1 MPTPANPTALAQQAR
16 RAYLEALIAGLPGL
30 VQAVDQ
36 GARVLISQVAEPSVV
51 MRRRELIPEFHKAGP
66 LWLQG
71 MSVMLGGARRSG
83 LVSATHPGELP
94 LSASAR
100 P

>member
-36 GARVLISQVAEPSVV
+36 GSRNLLSQVAEPSVV
-51 MRRRELIPEFHKAGP
+51 MRRRELIPDFPKAAP

-71 MSVMLGGARRSG
+71 MSV
-83 LVSATHPGELP
+83 
-94 LSASAR
+94 
-100 P
+100 